1 MVHRKKRGYS
11 IAVRWWSSAAVID
24 LSASPRVFFSI
35 FHPGGKNMKDE
46 FEELIDTAFVLNGD
60 YSIYEVMDLD
70 RPGRHRTDGGD
81 VYGPPDLKRIERY
94 VAILDRIGEWREPAP
109 SWLTETWKGSV
120 LQRSPFWQYYGILQC
135 GTWETVDAI
144 LAKNAAH
151 AGSAGQKKKTEHR
164 AARRHS
170 TATIHCKDSL
180 SEGENRQGCYSFFF
194 IKRYLYCLRDTIPR
208 IGLSWM
214 KLRTFKAAN
223 STALLITPGTIAE
236 LCGEPMKLE
245 SSQKDDP
252 S

>member
-46 FEELIDTAFVLNGD
+46 FEELIDTALVLNGD

-120 LQRSPFWQYYGILQC
+120 LQRSPF
-135 GTWETVDAI
+135 
-144 LAKNAAH
+144 LAVLRHLAMWHLGDSGRHPGKKCSACWVSRPEEKN
-151 AGSAGQKKKTEHR
+151 R
-164 AARRHS
+164 ASCRSS
-170 TATIHCKDSL
+170 TFDGNHTL
-180 SEGENRQGCYSFFF
+180 
-194 IKRYLYCLRDTIPR
+194 
-208 IGLSWM
+208 
-214 KLRTFKAAN
+214 
-223 STALLITPGTIAE
+223 
-236 LCGEPMKLE
+236 
-245 SSQKDDP
+245 
-252 S
+252 

>member
-1 MVHRKKRGYS
+1 ML
-11 IAVRWWSSAAVID
+11 SSTG
-24 LSASPRVFFSI
+24 S
-35 FHPGGKNMKDE
+35 G
-46 FEELIDTAFVLNGD
+46 NG
-60 YSIYEVMDLD
+60 EN
-70 RPGRHRTDGGD
+70 RHRLGL
-81 VYGPPDLKRIERY
+81 LKHGR
-94 VAILDRIGEWREPAP
+94 DRSCSDR
-109 SWLTETWKGSV
+109 L
-120 LQRSPFWQYYGILQC
+120 FWQYYGILQC
-135 GTWETVDAI
+135 GTREIVDAI

-245 SSQKDDP
+245 SSQKG
-252 S
+252 